1 VKTPILTTDRLIL
14 RPVTLSDAP
23 AIQKYFNNWNI
34 IKNLTTD
41 VPWPY
46 PDDGAEYF
54 LKNIALPKVAEGSSQ
69 MWGIYIKDCL
79 DELVGIIEYHFNND
93 LGGGNRGFWLAEPFW
108 GKGYMSEAVTAVQDY
123 LFFELGINRIIVVNA
138 KSNIGSRRVKE
149 KTGAKFISHCKLEH
163 RNGETESEKWEITF
177 ESWATIRGKSSKT

>member
-1 VKTPILTTDRLIL
+1 MKTPILTTDRLIL

-138 KSNIGSRRVKE
+138 KSNIGSRRV
-149 KTGAKFISHCKLEH
+149 
-163 RNGETESEKWEITF
+163 
-177 ESWATIRGKSSKT
+177 